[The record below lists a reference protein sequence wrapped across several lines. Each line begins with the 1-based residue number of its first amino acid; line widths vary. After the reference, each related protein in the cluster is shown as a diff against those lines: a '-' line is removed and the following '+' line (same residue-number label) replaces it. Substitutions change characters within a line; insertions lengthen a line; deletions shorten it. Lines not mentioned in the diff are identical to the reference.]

1 VRIPLELW
9 RQKRPD
15 TSGWVFPSVHNTP
28 IDLHNLV
35 ARVIRPAI
43 EAKGLTWKS
52 LYAGR
57 RGAGTAIIAITNGN
71 AAIGQALL
79 RHKNMS
85 TTLAFYKKQIPAAD
99 LRAGMK
105 LLDEGPGDEL

>member
-1 VRIPLELW
+1 
-9 RQKRPD
+9 
-15 TSGWVFPSVHNTP
+15 
-28 IDLHNLV
+28 
-35 ARVIRPAI
+35 
-43 EAKGLTWKS
+43 

-57 RGAGTAIIAITNGN
+57 RGAGTAIIALTNGN

-85 TTLAFYKKQIPAAD
+85 TTLTFYKKQIPDAD

-105 LLDEGPGDEL
+105 LLDAGAK